1 MPSVPTH
8 LLLRPSVPNLT
19 SFHGGS
25 CSHRLKR
32 LEKGDRRGFKKFE
45 VVLSDLGAKAFLLL
59 TFFEMDIS
67 SPRGKSVLRNV
78 DSLQGLQPSVNQEQ
92 IRTSLLEDYSV
103 SGLVSAVGESLNISV
118 GEDSTDVKDVGREST
133 DIKDVGRESTDVKDV
148 GKESRI
154 DVKDVGRGSIDVKHV
169 GKESIDVKHVGEVEH
184 ASDGYNTIG
193 VEKRNTHEDPNAQQ
207 GKVARKCL
215 NKCAIF
221 PNPTGVLSPNA
232 SASIVK
238 EEPKEA
244 LCGDEHHHQAC
255 LCSVSLPAPSKLLSA
270 LKGSRE
276 KEGLS
281 PGKLSVT
288 WAPDVYDPP
297 ATSMSHTVTGK
308 KQQKSKNKKNGKKDG
323 KKGQKSSSSRGKDK
337 KQYRKSGASERC
349 HRSLDPRETLVDPNN
364 GFGELVVGSPDQHSY
379 CGSSFLK
386 NSLTNVHYPV
396 AEAL

>member
-1 MPSVPTH
+1 
-8 LLLRPSVPNLT
+8 
-19 SFHGGS
+19 
-25 CSHRLKR
+25 
-32 LEKGDRRGFKKFE
+32 
-45 VVLSDLGAKAFLLL
+45 
-59 TFFEMDIS
+59 MDIS
-67 SPRGKSVLRNV
+67 FPRGKSVLRNV

-118 GEDSTDVKDVGREST
+118 GEDSIDVKDVG
-133 DIKDVGRESTDVKDV
+133 KESTDVKDV

-154 DVKDVGRGSIDVKHV
+154 DVKDVGGESIDVRHV
-169 GKESIDVKHVGEVEH
+169 GKESIDVKRIGKESTDVKHVGEVEL
-184 ASDGYNTIG
+184 ASDGYNTVG
-193 VEKRNTHEDPNAQQ
+193 VEKRNTHEDPKTQQ
-207 GKVARKCL
+207 GKVTRKCL
-215 NKCAIF
+215 NKCATF

-244 LCGDEHHHQAC
+244 LCGDEHHHQTC
-255 LCSVSLPAPSKLLSA
+255 LRSVSLPAPSKLLSA

-281 PGKLSVT
+281 PGKLSVN

-308 KQQKSKNKKNGKKDG
+308 KQQKSKNKKNWKKDG

-349 HRSLDPRETLVDPNN
+349 HRSLDPRETLVDTNN

-379 CGSSFLK
+379 CGSAFLK